1 MPQAPR
7 ILNDFSSL
15 MQIVKDLR
23 GPDGC
28 PWDKEQTH
36 ESLTPFAIEEVY
48 ELVQAIENKDDT
60 HTKEELGDV
69 LFQVALHSQLA
80 EERAAFTI
88 YEVLE
93 TLCSKLIRRHPH
105 VFGDKKTASLDEVWK
120 NWEQIKATEK
130 KDKQIKTS
138 TFDFPPSLPSLQRA
152 YKIGLKSQK
161 IGFDWKTAQEVFL
174 KVQEELEELKVEID
188 LHTKNQNRFDKME
201 EEFGDLLFSL
211 CQWARHLSIEPEQAL
226 RKANQKF
233 INRFDKVLE
242 LCQSKQ
248 WNWETLSDS
257 QKEQLWSEVKAIQNQ
272 KNKD

>member
-1 MPQAPR
+1 MPQSPK

-36 ESLTPFAIEEVY
+36 ESLTPFAIEEVH
-48 ELVQAIENKDDT
+48 ELVEAIESKDDA

-80 EERAAFTI
+80 EERGAFTI
-88 YEVLE
+88 NEVIE

-105 VFGDKKTASLDEVWK
+105 VFTDKKTTNIDEVWK
-120 NWEQIKATEK
+120 NWEQIKTAEK
-130 KDKQIKTS
+130 KDKKVTTS
-138 TFDFPPSLPSLQRA
+138 IFDIPPSIPSLQRA

-174 KVQEELEELKVEID
+174 KVQEELEELQVEID
-188 LHTKNQNRFDKME
+188 LHTKDQNSFNKME

-211 CQWARHLSIEPEQAL
+211 SQWARHMNIEPEQAL
-226 RKANQKF
+226 RKANKKF
-233 INRFDKVLE
+233 INRFDKVQE
-242 LCQSKQ
+242 LCQSKE
-248 WNWETLSDS
+248 WNWEKLSDK
-257 QKEQLWSEVKAIQNQ
+257 QKEQLWSEVKTIENQ